1 MRKPH
6 CHGAFHCGVLLCV
19 SHNPSLP
26 CTSSSVFHDGCRWR
40 WARLRT
46 TDVPVDPSTPPSLT
60 SSSDICARVC
70 AHLHV
75 PISCAVT
82 SRLPYQPLRSPFLPP
97 APGSSVDVQ
106 EDKCWKKVEVSSNP
120 HRVGRLTDRNPRTYW
135 ESNGS
140 AGSHYITVH
149 MRQDVLVRCSPPC
162 SPAAFPSLAGQG
174 GGVVPGMEPGDLA
187 LAPSAPPTLSVPEHY
202 QGRGPLDAAC
212 WIPF

>member
-1 MRKPH
+1 MALGQIEDNRRTCRPINTPFFDVFLRYLCQGVCPPPCSH
-6 CHGAFHCGVLLCV
+6 FLCCHQ
-19 SHNPSLP
+19 
-26 CTSSSVFHDGCRWR
+26 SSSV
-40 WARLRT
+40 
-46 TDVPVDPSTPPSLT
+46 
-60 SSSDICARVC
+60 
-70 AHLHV
+70 
-75 PISCAVT
+75 
-82 SRLPYQPLRSPFLPP
+82 QPLRSPFLPP

-187 LAPSAPPTLSVPEHY
+187 PAPSAPPTLSVPEHY